1 MNSPRFGG
9 MIAGQIRVHIG
20 PKNVALHYAA
30 SGGSAFP
37 AQLGATHSTPLG

>member
-9 MIAGQIRVHIG
+9 LITRRIRADTS
-20 PKNVALHYAA
+20 PKFVAPQFAA